1 MFPVAEKRY
10 TPCVRDPTQS
20 SQLCKEG
27 AGVAD
32 KLYCGRLMECTFF
45 SLGTGTSSVVTYF
58 GIEKLRNY
66 TCAGEAVM
74 MRTSGSRVR
83 LEALLLRPFA
93 RTSSLRI
100 SQRRS

>member
-58 GIEKLRNY
+58 GNRETQELYMCRE
-66 TCAGEAVM
+66 G
-74 MRTSGSRVR
+74 
-83 LEALLLRPFA
+83 
-93 RTSSLRI
+93 
-100 SQRRS
+100 RSNVCV